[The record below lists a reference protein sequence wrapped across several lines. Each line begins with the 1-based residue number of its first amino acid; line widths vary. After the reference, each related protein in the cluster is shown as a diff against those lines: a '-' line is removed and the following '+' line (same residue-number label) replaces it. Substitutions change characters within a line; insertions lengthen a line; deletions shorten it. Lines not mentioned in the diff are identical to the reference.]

1 MSKPRTEIQKKRRA
15 YIDQCHKDGIAPL
28 PVDKWLKGD
37 SAKKSTPVK
46 KSKPVKKDS
55 NSKKVAAKSET
66 HKKESGRKVTIRRG
80 DKVVF
85 DGYTSGELAE
95 FATDVLRLALKTFCS
110 GK

>member
-1 MSKPRTEIQKKRRA
+1 MSKPRTEIQKMRRA
-15 YIDQCHKDGIAPL
+15 YIDKCHKDGITPL
-28 PVDKWLKGD
+28 SVDKWLNGD
-37 SAKKSTPVK
+37 PVK

-55 NSKKVAAKSET
+55 NSKKVAAKGET

-85 DGYTSGELAE
+85 DDYTSGELAE
-95 FATDVLRLALKTFCS
+95 FATDVLCIALKTFAH

>member
-28 PVDKWLKGD
+28 PVDKWLNGD
-37 SAKKSTPVK
+37 SAKKST
-46 KSKPVKKDS
+46 PVKKDS

-95 FATDVLRLALKTFCS
+95 FASDVLCIALKTFAR

>member
-37 SAKKSTPVK
+37 SAKKST
-46 KSKPVKKDS
+46 PVKKDS

-95 FATDVLRLALKTFCS
+95 FASDVLCIALKTFAR

>member
-15 YIDQCHKDGIAPL
+15 YIDQCHKDGITPL
-28 PVDKWLKGD
+28 PMDKWLWLNGD
-37 SAKKSTPVK
+37 SDKNST
-46 KSKPVKKDS
+46 PVKKDS

-66 HKKESGRKVTIRRG
+66 HKKESVRKVTIRRG

-85 DGYTSGELAE
+85 DDYTSGELAK
-95 FATDVLRLALKTFCS
+95 FATDVLRLALKTFCC

>member
-37 SAKKSTPVK
+37 PDKKPKPVK

-55 NSKKVAAKSET
+55 NPKKVAAKSET
-66 HKKESGRKVTIRRG
+66 CKKESGRTVTIHRG

-85 DGYTSGELAE
+85 DDYTSHELFEIACSVLGL
-95 FATDVLRLALKTFCS
+95 ATKELSR
-110 GK
+110 GN